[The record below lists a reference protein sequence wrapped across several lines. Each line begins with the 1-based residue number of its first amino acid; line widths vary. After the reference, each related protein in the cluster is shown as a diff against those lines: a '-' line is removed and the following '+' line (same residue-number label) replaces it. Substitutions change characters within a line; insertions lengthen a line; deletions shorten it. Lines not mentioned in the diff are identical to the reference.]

1 MRVCEREKEMGER
14 DGEKM
19 GAAFRQIKTSI
30 YIATV
35 TMTAAFN
42 SVNYSYISG
51 SAVCTVL
58 SSASDS
64 VELLDIDLLLNRG
77 RSTDFIELLWLP
89 GRDIERE

>member
-1 MRVCEREKEMGER
+1 MERRMR
-14 DGEKM
+14 
-19 GAAFRQIKTSI
+19 AAFRQIKTSTNK
-30 YIATV
+30 ATV

-42 SVNYSYISG
+42 SVKYSYTSG

-64 VELLDIDLLLNRG
+64 VELLDIDLLLNSG

-89 GRDIERE
+89 GRDRERESERERVRE